1 MNTFNLIEAIYG
13 LTGLAMVFFYIPQI
27 KLLAQAETMATS
39 ISIPTWSIWSLGNL
53 TNFIYGYL
61 KLGDIKFS
69 ILALLSG
76 CCCSIILIIAV
87 YKKIKYQNE

>member
-27 KLLAQAETMATS
+27 KLLAQTETMATS

-61 KLGDIKFS
+61 KLGDIKFKQFLTAWSS
-69 ILALLSG
+69 IDSLDCLVIGA
-76 CCCSIILIIAV
+76 I
-87 YKKIKYQNE
+87 